1 MPALPLLSILAL
13 LFSKEIFSYDSEKVV
28 ILCILSFVLG
38 IYFYTRKALSN
49 IFVEHRNNLENDIIS
64 IYNLEISLLDK
75 MENFIN
81 NNRLIYSKIV
91 NLSLWINNTIKGFLF
106 KINRSRI
113 LSILHIGKD
122 YLNLFLKEILLMN
135 TFKNLFNTQ
144 SSDEKFSYITQSNLN
159 ANISLVNV
167 LTPTLNA
174 VDEDII
180 SNEDLL
186 LLYNKEEIEVEFTLN
201 SKNWYNFY

>member
-1 MPALPLLSILAL
+1 MPNLPLLSILAL

-38 IYFYTRKALSN
+38 IYFYTKKALSN
-49 IFVEHRNNLENDIIS
+49 IFEEHRNNLQNDIIS
-64 IYNLEISLLDK
+64 IYNLEIALLEK
-75 MENFIN
+75 MVNFIHN
-81 NNRLIYSKIV
+81 NKLIYSKII
-91 NLSLWINNTIKGFLF
+91 NLSVWINNTIKIYLF

-122 YLNLFLKEILLMN
+122 YLNLYLKEMFLVQ
-135 TFKNLFNTQ
+135 TFKNIFDIKL
-144 SSDEKFSYITQSNLN
+144 SDEKFSYLTQANLN
-159 ANISLVNV
+159 DNIFVNNV
-167 LTPTLNA
+167 LTATLNN
-174 VDEDII
+174 VNEDVA

-186 LLYNKEEIEVEFTLN
+186 LLYNKDEVEVEFTLD

>member
-28 ILCILSFVLG
+28 ILCILSFILG

-49 IFVEHRNNLENDIIS
+49 IFIEHRNNLENDIIS
-64 IYNLEISLLDK
+64 IYNLEIALLDK
-75 MENFIN
+75 MVYFIN
-81 NNRLIYSKIV
+81 NNKLIYSKIV
-91 NLSLWINNTIKGFLF
+91 NLSLWINNTIKIFLF

-122 YLNLFLKEILLMN
+122 YLNLYLKEMILMN
-135 TFKNLFNTQ
+135 TLKNLFDTKLSN
-144 SSDEKFSYITQSNLN
+144 EKFSYLTQSNLN
-159 ANISLVNV
+159 DDISVTNILASSLNSI
-167 LTPTLNA
+167 N
-174 VDEDII
+174 EDITY
-180 SNEDLL
+180 NEDLL
-186 LLYNKEEIEVEFTLN
+186 LLYNRDEVEIEYTLD